1 MPGIISQSNLMI
13 EFIQKI
19 KDHAMTQAHTPM
31 MQQYLKIKSDY
42 PDMLLFYR
50 MGDFYEMFFDDAE
63 EGAKLLHLTLTHRGQ
78 ANGKPIPM
86 AGVPYHAVDNY
97 LAKLVKMGQSVAIC
111 EQIGEPGLSKGP
123 VERQVTR
130 IITPGT
136 ISEDALLE
144 ANKESLLLA
153 IHEEKGQFG
162 LAYVEVSSGRFRLS
176 ECENE
181 EALQS
186 ELSRLD
192 ASEVLINGELTIPNP
207 LYQHPAL
214 NCRPKWEFSHKQAV
228 TLLLEQFQVNTLDVF
243 EIDHLPYAICAAG
256 ALLHYLKLTQKQA
269 LPHIKAIT
277 IETSTDSVI
286 LDAQTLRNLELIKS
300 LQGESNASF
309 FHFINKTK
317 TPMGARLLKRWL
329 TRPIRDKTILNH
341 RLSTIDYL
349 LATHRIEA
357 MQSPL
362 KEMGDIE
369 RILARIALK
378 NARPRCLVQ
387 LKETLTATPT
397 LKTAIGD
404 KPNTHLNTLSK
415 KCHTHDS
422 LLNTLNKA
430 IVDNPPVTIKDGGVI
445 KSGFDKTLDE
455 LRSLSDEANA
465 FLVQLEEKEKNLT
478 GLQTLKV
485 GFNRVH
491 GFYIELPKSQ
501 SSDVPDHYQ
510 RRQTLKNNERFITP
524 ELKTF
529 EEKIITAKTKAL
541 AREKALYDELLD
553 MLLQSLASLSELANA
568 ISECDA
574 LTCFAYIAEHYQLSK
589 PQLKE
594 SSGISIKA
602 GRHLVVEQISQTP
615 FIANDVFLNPE
626 KSLHLITGP
635 NMGGKSTY
643 MRQTALIVL
652 MAYMGSYVPAAKAD
666 IGPIDR
672 IFTRIGAGDDI
683 AHGRSTFMVEMH
695 ETATILKHA
704 SKDSL
709 VLIDE
714 IGRGTSTFDGL
725 SLAKAVAVHLAETI
739 QAYTLFATHYFELT
753 ALENDATHVKNVH
766 LTATTENDSIIF
778 LYRVE
783 EGPQSQSYG
792 IEVAKLAGI
801 PQDIIEHAKQIL
813 SHLEAHDIKP
823 SKTVI
828 KPTPSRR
835 SKAMIL
841 FDNTQLDDLTPRKA
855 LDLLYEMKR
864 AGDVDVKQ

>member
-1 MPGIISQSNLMI
+1 MI
-13 EFIQKI
+13 EFVQKI

-78 ANGKPIPM
+78 SNGKPIPM
-86 AGVPYHAVDNY
+86 AGMPYHAVDNY
-97 LAKLVKMGQSVAIC
+97 LAKLVKLGQSVAIC
-111 EQIGEPGLSKGP
+111 EQIGDPALSKGP
-123 VERQVTR
+123 VEREVTR

-136 ISEDALLE
+136 ISEDALLDAE
-144 ANKESLLLA
+144 KETLLLA
-153 IHEEKGQFG
+153 IHEENDQFG

-176 ECENE
+176 ECETE

-186 ELSRLD
+186 ELSRLE
-192 ASEVLINGELTIPNP
+192 ASEVLINGELAIPNS
-207 LYQHPAL
+207 LHQHPAL
-214 NCRPKWEFSHKQAV
+214 NCRPKWEFSHKQAL
-228 TLLLEQFQVNTLDVF
+228 TLLLEQFQVKSLDAF

-269 LPHIKAIT
+269 LPHIKTIT
-277 IETSTDSVI
+277 IEKSADSVV
-286 LDAQTLRNLELIKS
+286 LDAQTLRNLELVKS
-300 LQGESNASF
+300 LQGESSASF

-329 TRPIRDKTILNH
+329 TRPIRDKAILNH
-341 RLSTIDYL
+341 RLSSIDYL
-349 LATHRIEA
+349 LGSHRIEA
-357 MQSPL
+357 MQLPL

-397 LKTAIGD
+397 LKKAIGD
-404 KPNTHLNTLSK
+404 NPNTHLDALSK
-415 KCHTHDS
+415 KCHTHDT
-422 LLNTLNKA
+422 LLITLNQA

-445 KSGFDKTLDE
+445 KTGYDKTLDD

-465 FLVQLEEKEKNLT
+465 FLIQLEEKEKKLT

-501 SSDVPDHYQ
+501 SSNVPDYYQ

-541 AREKALYDELLD
+541 AREKALYDELLET
-553 MLLQSLASLSELANA
+553 LLQSLSSLTELANA
-568 ISECDA
+568 IGECDA

-589 PQLKE
+589 PHLKD

-602 GRHLVVEQISQTP
+602 GRHLVVEQISQAP
-615 FIANDVFLNPE
+615 FIANDVVLNKD

-643 MRQTALIVL
+643 MRQTALIIL
-652 MAYMGSYVPAAKAD
+652 MAHMGSYVPAEHAD

-683 AHGRSTFMVEMH
+683 AHGRSTFMVEMN

-725 SLAKAVAVHLAETI
+725 SLAKAVAVYLAETI

-753 ALENDATHVKNVH
+753 ALAHESQQVKNVH
-766 LTATTENDSIIF
+766 LSAMAENDGIIF

-801 PQDIIEHAKQIL
+801 PQGIIEHAKQIL
-813 SHLEAHDIKP
+813 SHLETHDINP
-823 SKTVI
+823 TTTII
-828 KPTPSRR
+828 KPKAPTM
-835 SKAMIL
+835 SKAMSL
-841 FDNTQLDDLTPRKA
+841 FDSVQLDDLTPRKA
-855 LDLLYEMKR
+855 LELFYEIKR
-864 AGDVDVKQ
+864 AGDADVK